1 MKLSIITVCYNSAK
15 TISKTFESVKSQ
27 TLKNFE
33 YIVVDGESTDDTKKI
48 IENYKTIITKYVSEK
63 DDGLYDAMNK
73 GIEIATGEF
82 IGILNSDD
90 VFYDNKV
97 LENTVDFLKNNIVE
111 AVIGNI
117 VQINHKNKIVR
128 KYYSKNWNPDKL
140 KIGFMPPH
148 PSIFFNSKLF
158 KKFDNYRLDFV
169 SGADYELIVRFFLK
183 NSIIW
188 KYSNITTTK
197 MLIGGVSSSG
207 FNSYRLISKE
217 IVKALKINNIRHSI
231 FRIQLRGLFKILGV
245 FN

>member
-1 MKLSIITVCYNSAK
+1 MKLSIITVCYNSVK

-27 TLKNFE
+27 TFKNFE
-33 YIVVDGESTDDTKKI
+33 YIVIDGESTDGTKII
-48 IENYKTIITKYVSEK
+48 IENYKTIISRYISEK

-90 VFYDNKV
+90 VFYDNEV
-97 LENTVDFLKNNIVE
+97 LENMVKFIKNSSVE
-111 AVIGNI
+111 ASIGNI
-117 VQINHKNKIVR
+117 IQINSKNKIVR
-128 KYYSKNWNPDKL
+128 KYYSKSWKPNKL

-148 PSIFFNSKLF
+148 PSIFFKRELF
-158 KKFDNYRLDFV
+158 EKFGNYRLDFV

-207 FNSYRLISKE
+207 FNSYRLISSE
-217 IVKALKINNIRHSI
+217 IVKALKINNVEHSL
-231 FRIQLRGLFKILGV
+231 FRVKFRGVFKLLGLF
-245 FN
+245 N